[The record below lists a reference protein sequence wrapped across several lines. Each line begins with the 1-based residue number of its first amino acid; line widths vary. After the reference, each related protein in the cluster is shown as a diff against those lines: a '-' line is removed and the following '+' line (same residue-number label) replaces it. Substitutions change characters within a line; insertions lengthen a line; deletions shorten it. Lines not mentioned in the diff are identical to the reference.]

1 MNILVVTPYP
11 PVLHMHG
18 GGVRMYHNI
27 RILAEKH
34 SVRVFSFVMDDE
46 ELELL
51 KSLEPICES
60 ITGIRRIPDFGAHW
74 FSLAPFMVREFG
86 TPAMH
91 QAVDGAIREK
101 KVDVIQCEY
110 LQMAQYKRLGVFSIL
125 TAHEAYSANAYR
137 AFQDATDAIEK
148 VRLFSRW
155 MAMLNYEVSMC
166 NAFDRVVT
174 MTTDDAAYLRSYARR
189 ANIRAIPIGID
200 AEYFQ
205 PARDEVQAGEIQVV
219 FVGNFRHSPNVEA
232 AEFLIDEIA
241 PHFPSLNFV
250 IAGSYVP
257 ETLHAKRKRD
267 SAQHDS
273 MLKNTSFPGYVYDTR
288 VLFQGPNTI
297 FAAPLFSGTGQRV
310 KLLEAFA
317 MGSPVITTSLGAAG
331 FPITNG
337 RNAIIANT
345 AAEFR
350 AAVSSLVA
358 SVDLRSSL
366 GAEGRQLILDKFTWD
381 SIGQQFL
388 DLVAEHGK

>member
-1 MNILVVTPYP
+1 MNILIVTPYP

-34 SVRVFSFVMDDE
+34 SVRVLSFVMDDE

-51 KSLEPICES
+51 KSVEPICES

-74 FSLAPFMVREFG
+74 FSLEPFMVREFG

-91 QAVDGAIREK
+91 QAVDDAIRQK
-101 KVDVIQCEY
+101 RVDVIQCEY
-110 LQMAQYKRLGVFSIL
+110 LQMAQYKRPGVFSIL

-137 AFQDATDAIEK
+137 AFQDANDAINK
-148 VRLFSRW
+148 VQLFSRW
-155 MAMLNYEVSMC
+155 MSMLNYEVSMC

-174 MTTDDAAYLRSYARR
+174 MTADDAVYLRSYARR
-189 ANIRAIPIGID
+189 ANIRPIPIGVD

-205 PARDEVQAGEIQVV
+205 AADESMQTGKIEVV

-232 AEFLIDEIA
+232 AQFLIDEIA
-241 PHFPSLNFV
+241 PHFPDLHFV

-257 ETLHAKRKRD
+257 DTLHRRP
-267 SAQHDS
+267 
-273 MLKNTSFPGYVYDTR
+273 NTSFPGYVYDTR
-288 VLFQGPNTI
+288 SLFHGPNTV

-317 MGSPVITTSLGAAG
+317 MGSPVITTSLGSAG
-331 FPITNG
+331 FPVTNG
-337 RNAIIANT
+337 ENAIIANN
-345 AAEFR
+345 AEEFR
-350 AAVSSLVA
+350 AAVRTLLSSADV
-358 SVDLRSSL
+358 RSRL
-366 GAEGRQLILDKFTWD
+366 GRQGRQLILDKFTWD
-381 SIGQQFL
+381 RIGQQFL
-388 DLVAEHGK
+388 DLVEEDFAHESRG